1 MKKCPYCGHENDD
14 TAWKCGKCQAG
25 FPHEETK
32 PKDAKASKRKNNKE
46 SE

>member
-14 TAWKCGKCQAG
+14 AAWKCDKCQAG
-25 FPHEETK
+25 FPSETNKTEEKPVKAKRTK
-32 PKDAKASKRKNNKE
+32 R